1 MVAAIG
7 RRVNANAVLAI
18 VAVAQFMVVLDAS
31 VVNVA
36 LPSIQRDVGFSEQSL
51 SWVLNAYTLI
61 FGGFLLLGGRAADR
75 LGRRRLFMAG
85 IALFAGASLACGLSQ
100 SEATLLI
107 ARGAQGLGGAMV
119 SPAALSIILT
129 TFAEGTERNR
139 ALGVWGA
146 IAGAG
151 GAVGLLLGGA
161 IVEVLSW
168 RWVFFVNVP
177 IGAAVLVLAPRIL
190 PESRAEGVR
199 GGYDVEGATAITLG
213 TMALVFTL
221 IKANDWGWASARTL
235 AGLAVSAALLVGFVW
250 IERRHENPLVP
261 LRIFSNRS
269 LAASDGTML
278 LLAAAL
284 FGVFFFCTLY
294 LQQVLGYNAL
304 KTGVAYLPL
313 TLTAIVASGA
323 RLARGRPLH
332 AQAGARRRAARRDG
346 RLRAVHPPAGR
357 RRLRRSRAA
366 RDGRDRRRAG
376 HVVRADHDRRD
387 ERRRGRGLRPR
398 LGSAQH
404 DPAGRR
410 VAGPGRSC
418 RPSRRRGSRARWTA
432 DRRCPA
438 ALTHGFTGAFTVSA
452 ILCAVAAVL
461 AIVAAS
467 RAAVASRRT
476 STSRPSRCR
485 FARCPGAPYCG
496 HLARVAAWGHRARLA
511 VAHPRRERRR
521 YSMRRGPADV
531 TRAQRT
537 DACACGRLAAPG
549 VAASVAR
556 FHIHCR
562 QLTNANGVVRIG
574 SRRPP
579 RGATRLS
586 GGAARCG
593 SLQRK
598 RTTGFEP
605 ATFGLGRHKCQ
616 QIATR
621 LSRTDRGFSAAAAR
635 AAALGAAPLC
645 RFSSTQTAT
654 RRIGPRAPSKVRKR
668 MSLVVIAQ
676 EA

>member
-1 MVAAIG
+1 ML
-7 RRVNANAVLAI
+7 AV

-129 TFAEGTERNR
+129 TFAEGSERNR
-139 ALGVWGA
+139 ALAVWGA

-161 IVEVLSW
+161 IVQVLSW

-177 IGAAVLVLAPRIL
+177 IGAAVLLLAPRIV

-221 IKANDWGWASARTL
+221 IKANDWGWGSARTL
-235 AGLAVSAALLVGFVW
+235 VGLAVAAALLVGFVW

-269 LAASDGTML
+269 LAAADATML

-313 TLTAIVASGA
+313 SLTLIGSSGSPRAWSTASRPSRCSSAGCSSRRWASRCSPACRPTATTPVACCPRWSSWASGSA
-323 RLARGRPLH
+323 CPSCRSRSP
-332 AQAGARRRAARRDG
+332 RRAASRPRTPASP
-346 RLRAVHPPAGR
+346 RVCSTRPSRSAGR
-357 RRLRRSRAA
+357 WAW
-366 RDGRDRRRAG
+366 
-376 HVVRADHDRRD
+376 
-387 ERRRGRGLRPR
+387 P
-398 LGSAQH
+398 
-404 DPAGRR
+404 
-410 VAGPGRSC
+410 SC
-418 RPSRRRGSRARWTA
+418 RPSRRRGSRARCTA
-432 DRRCPA
+432 DRRCP
-438 ALTHGFTGAFTVSA
+438 
-452 ILCAVAAVL
+452 
-461 AIVAAS
+461 
-467 RAAVASRRT
+467 RR
-476 STSRPSRCR
+476 
-485 FARCPGAPYCG
+485 
-496 HLARVAAWGHRARLA
+496 
-511 VAHPRRERRR
+511 
-521 YSMRRGPADV
+521 
-531 TRAQRT
+531 
-537 DACACGRLAAPG
+537 
-549 VAASVAR
+549 
-556 FHIHCR
+556 
-562 QLTNANGVVRIG
+562 
-574 SRRPP
+574 
-579 RGATRLS
+579 
-586 GGAARCG
+586 
-593 SLQRK
+593 
-598 RTTGFEP
+598 
-605 ATFGLGRHKCQ
+605 
-616 QIATR
+616 
-621 LSRTDRGFSAAAAR
+621 
-635 AAALGAAPLC
+635 
-645 RFSSTQTAT
+645 
-654 RRIGPRAPSKVRKR
+654 
-668 MSLVVIAQ
+668 
-676 EA
+676 